1 MVKRVQSSKQ
11 NLETSAPVTWEI
23 EMEEKKDKAKKQRR
37 SSKRVKQ
44 PAMKHGLPL
53 LRASS
58 VKPVTLERYQL
69 HHNNFQVWRRESFRR
84 TQTVKELDCS
94 LVDYLQEK
102 YYAGE
107 DLAYANYTLAA
118 VAFFRP
124 GMKGA
129 TTLPLTHQCMRGW
142 RNLCPARSRMPLPY
156 EVVTL
161 LAVTAVKKGL
171 TQVGLVLMLNFYLYL
186 RPSEF
191 SRLRVCDLVRP
202 VKRAGKTYRWWGV
215 LLNPSEEGI
224 PSKTLQWDEAL
235 VLDLPYQQF
244 LGPAMDLH
252 LQLRNRA
259 KGEKAFTVTVTRHQS
274 VPAVRVDS
282 FRPATSGG
290 SSPLPTTSWRS
301 FPRDGK
307 PTSVS
312 QCSAAKGSLAS
323 SKISKELR
331 EGSRLSQLFGMLDKG
346 VQKRCLQAKKDIKD
360 IFLNQL

>member
-202 VKRAGKTYRWWGV
+202 AKRAGKTYRWWGV

-259 KGEKAFTVTVTRHQS
+259 KGEKAFTVTVTDINQFLQSEWIPLGLQPLGAPHLYRLRHGGASHEMASQLRCLSAVQLRGRWQALKS
-274 VPAVRVDS
+274 VKNYEKEVDS
-282 FRPATSGG
+282 
-290 SSPLPTTSWRS
+290 
-301 FPRDGK
+301 
-307 PTSVS
+307 VS
-312 QCSAAKGSLAS
+312 CSECWTKGCR
-323 SKISKELR
+323 KDVYK
-331 EGSRLSQLFGMLDKG
+331 
-346 VQKRCLQAKKDIKD
+346 QKRT
-360 IFLNQL
+360 

>member
-69 HHNNFQVWRRESFRR
+69 HHNNFQVWCRESFRR

-191 SRLRVCDLVRP
+191 SRLRVCDGQASEKSRKDISMVGSAIEPKRRRHPIEDTSVGRGFGARP
-202 VKRAGKTYRWWGV
+202 PVSAV
-215 LLNPSEEGI
+215 LGARHGPSPTAAEQSQRRKGI
-224 PSKTLQWDEAL
+224 HCD
-235 VLDLPYQQF
+235 
-244 LGPAMDLH
+244 GH
-252 LQLRNRA
+252 
-259 KGEKAFTVTVTRHQS
+259 GHQS